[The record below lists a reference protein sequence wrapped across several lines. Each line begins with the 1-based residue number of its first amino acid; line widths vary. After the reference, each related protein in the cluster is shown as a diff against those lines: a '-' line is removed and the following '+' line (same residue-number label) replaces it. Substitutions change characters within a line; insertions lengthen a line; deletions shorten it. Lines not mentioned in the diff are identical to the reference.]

1 MIVSAELRWFW
12 EGAAPAALEHWFVSS
27 GPPPQEEPPR
37 DDLYFLDPAQVELG
51 LKRRDLQ
58 GSVEV
63 KGLVRRAKDPVSAG
77 AFSGHVE
84 IWAKWTSPMLR
95 LDSVPSLVVRKVRR
109 LRRFDA
115 EGSEVGEENLKEG
128 CHLELT
134 EVSIE
139 GREGVWHT
147 LGLEAYGSLDRVEL
161 ILAQVLRRLDQSP
174 EFEPGVERSY
184 PKWLAEAGGFEPP

>member
-12 EGAAPAALEHWFVSS
+12 KGAAPAALEHWFTTW
-27 GPPPQEEPPR
+27 GALPQEEPPR
-37 DDLYFLDPAQVELG
+37 DDLYFVDAIQVELG

-58 GSVEV
+58 GNVEV
-63 KGLVRRAKDPVSAG
+63 KGLVRRAKEPVSAG
-77 AFSGHVE
+77 PFSGHVE
-84 IWAKWTSPMLR
+84 IWAKWTSPRLR
-95 LDSVPSLVVRKVRR
+95 LDPMPSLVVRKVRR

-115 EGSEVGEENLKEG
+115 EGREVGEENLKEG

-134 EVSIE
+134 EVSIH
-139 GREGVWHT
+139 GRDGAWHT

-161 ILAQVLRRLDQSP
+161 ILALVLRRLAQAP
-174 EFEPGVERSY
+174 EFEPGLERSY